1 MYRSGTIRQALLV
14 VVSSVAAYRY
24 SLLFATDLSAFVEQ
38 RQMTPQSTT
47 LPPTKPASLNLPDV
61 VKRSLTVPDDPY
73 NITAALCHKTL
84 FGDIDLWMV
93 LDWVAYNRLL
103 GFDRIFM
110 SYVPSVMNLEGFEEL
125 NSLPYVTLFENTEAI
140 ETIVYGNYHRLGAT
154 GAMLNASSSL
164 KSDHSCNTDHTA
176 PQMLLEA
183 RCLDQDAHSFDWV
196 MLSDAD
202 EYLWFN
208 EKIGVKEFL
217 HHRNDRFDYIS
228 LGKRM
233 YTMKH
238 KVNIN
243 STATKGFNLD
253 NSPFT
258 AGVYCEFKNR
268 QGQTKHVCPRKPGR
282 AKVMLKPSVH
292 HGHVCI
298 HGTHYPKK
306 RMESIHISAKVAHFM
321 EWNGATL
328 KTSAAPTTREKK
340 SFRVNT
346 TIEETGLHPY
356 TQRAYSKNRD
366 KSMDMHY
373 DDKLHKW
380 LDFVASRGQLVEPD

>member
-140 ETIVYGNYHRLGAT
+140 ETIVYG
-154 GAMLNASSSL
+154 
-164 KSDHSCNTDHTA
+164 
-176 PQMLLEA
+176 
-183 RCLDQDAHSFDWV
+183 
-196 MLSDAD
+196 
-202 EYLWFN
+202 
-208 EKIGVKEFL
+208 
-217 HHRNDRFDYIS
+217 
-228 LGKRM
+228 
-233 YTMKH
+233 
-238 KVNIN
+238 
-243 STATKGFNLD
+243 
-253 NSPFT
+253 
-258 AGVYCEFKNR
+258 
-268 QGQTKHVCPRKPGR
+268 RK
-282 AKVMLKPSVH
+282 
-292 HGHVCI
+292 
-298 HGTHYPKK
+298 
-306 RMESIHISAKVAHFM
+306 
-321 EWNGATL
+321 
-328 KTSAAPTTREKK
+328 
-340 SFRVNT
+340 
-346 TIEETGLHPY
+346 
-356 TQRAYSKNRD
+356 
-366 KSMDMHY
+366 
-373 DDKLHKW
+373 
-380 LDFVASRGQLVEPD
+380 